1 MKKYASIPYYN
12 MEIFGNLCTAFDK
25 LDGSNLRFEWGWKRG
40 FYKFGTRSTMI
51 DRNSQPFGDGIDIFL
66 EKYGEDLNKIFR
78 DRYRKVESFVV
89 FGEYVG
95 ENSFAGQHME
105 SEKKD
110 VILFDVSAYKR
121 GFVGPDEFLKNFGH
135 LDTPRV
141 IYQGKYNENLIRSVR
156 ENQYG
161 LKEGVIV
168 KGQIGKEVWM
178 SKIKTTEWLDKIR
191 EKFGEKFLMEELNN
205 DKTLMS

>member
-1 MKKYASIPYYN
+1 
-12 MEIFGNLCTAFDK
+12 
-25 LDGSNLRFEWGWKRG
+25 
-40 FYKFGTRSTMI
+40 
-51 DRNSQPFGDGIDIFL
+51 
-66 EKYGEDLNKIFR
+66 
-78 DRYRKVESFVV
+78 
-89 FGEYVG
+89 
-95 ENSFAGQHME
+95 ME

-135 LDTPRV
+135 LDIPRV

>member
-1 MKKYASIPYYN
+1 
-12 MEIFGNLCTAFDK
+12 
-25 LDGSNLRFEWGWKRG
+25 
-40 FYKFGTRSTMI
+40 MI

-135 LDTPRV
+135 LDIPRV

>member
-1 MKKYASIPYYN
+1 MKQYPKIEYHN
-12 MEIFGNLCTAFDK
+12 KRIFGEPCVAMDK
-25 LDGSNLRFEWGWKRG
+25 IDGSNLRFEWGWKRG

-66 EKYGEDLNKIFR
+66 NKYGEDLNRIFR
-78 DRYRKVESFVV
+78 DRYGKVESFVV

-105 SEKKD
+105 SDIKD

-121 GFVGPDEFLKNFGH
+121 GFVGPEEFLKNFGR
-135 LDTPRV
+135 LDIPRV
-141 IYQGKYNENLIRSVR
+141 VYQGKYNDDLIKSVR
-156 ENQYG
+156 ENRHG

-168 KGQIGKEVWM
+168 KGQNRKEVWM
-178 SKIKTTEWLDKIR
+178 AKIKTNEWLEKVR
-191 EKFGEKFLMEELNN
+191 EKFGEKYLMEELNN